1 MIFGIYVFIWF
12 PFSDEAHKM
21 IVTWSSINLTDSF
34 VIYGLTR
41 TMLNM
46 TQKGY
51 SDMFVDG
58 GSEKLSQFIHRVE
71 LVDLKPNTTYCEYY
85 IEIKNLKCLIFNLQ
99 CGLKVTITFFFLFY

>member
-1 MIFGIYVFIWF
+1 MYVIIWF

-71 LVDLKPNTTYCEYY
+71 LVDLKPNATYCKYSM
-85 IEIKNLKCLIFNLQ
+85 EIKKSQVSYF
-99 CGLKVTITFFFLFY
+99 